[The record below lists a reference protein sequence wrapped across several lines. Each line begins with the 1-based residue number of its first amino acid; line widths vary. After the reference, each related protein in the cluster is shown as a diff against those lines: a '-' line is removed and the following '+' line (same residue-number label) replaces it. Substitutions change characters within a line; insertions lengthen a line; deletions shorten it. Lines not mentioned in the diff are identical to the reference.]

1 MSEVILDGEE
11 EEILVEDDPDQ
22 GLSNYSIHYSIY
34 DSVCIAIV
42 AELCV
47 CMCAADGASDI
58 EGEGEGEE
66 EEEEEEEDEEDD
78 SLFPDTTITL
88 EHVGGGK

>member
-1 MSEVILDGEE
+1 MSEVIDGEE

-22 GLSNYSIHYSIY
+22 GLSNYSTRG
-34 DSVCIAIV
+34 SVCI

-47 CMCAADGASDI
+47 CVCAADGASDI
-58 EGEGEGEE
+58 EGEGEGEGE
-66 EEEEEEEDEEDD
+66 EEVEEEDEEEEDD